1 MTKPTDDHHTQNTRA
16 EVFKPF
22 ETFDRPYANPGFDE
36 PEPAQAAAPMAQ
48 RFFSLSHAGK
58 IFGKSPRTM
67 RWWADTG
74 GVRTVKIGSTRFIT
88 EAEIQR
94 LQNCGEG

>member
-16 EVFKPF
+16 GVFEPF
-22 ETFDRPYANPGFDE
+22 ENIDRPYANPGFDE
-36 PEPAQAAAPMAQ
+36 QEPAQAAALMAQ
-48 RFFSLSHAGK
+48 RFFSLSRAGK
-58 IFGKSPRTM
+58 IFEKSPRTV

-74 GVRTVKIGSTRFIT
+74 RVRTVKIGSSRFIT

-94 LQNCGEG
+94 LQHGGEG